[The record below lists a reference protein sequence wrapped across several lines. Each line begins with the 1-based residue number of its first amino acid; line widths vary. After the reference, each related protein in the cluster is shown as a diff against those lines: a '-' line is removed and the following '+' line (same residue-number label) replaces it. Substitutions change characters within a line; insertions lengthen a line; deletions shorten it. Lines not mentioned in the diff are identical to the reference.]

1 MHDQLKP
8 LSSFFH
14 PPPFSAI
21 FFHKTAEIHFFFEIY
36 FYTSSCTCVEKKER
50 ETGRETERKE
60 NRENEVEIC
69 IEMTGAGFNEKYM
82 SAPPRKLRY
91 RGKL

>member
-1 MHDQLKP
+1 M
-8 LSSFFH
+8 
-14 PPPFSAI
+14 I
-21 FFHKTAEIHFFFEIY
+21 FFHKTAKIRFFSFFLEIY
-36 FYTSSCTCVEKKER
+36 FYTSFLYTRNVEKKER
-50 ETGRETERKE
+50 EEQDRKG
-60 NRENEVEIC
+60 NRKKGKRENEVEIC